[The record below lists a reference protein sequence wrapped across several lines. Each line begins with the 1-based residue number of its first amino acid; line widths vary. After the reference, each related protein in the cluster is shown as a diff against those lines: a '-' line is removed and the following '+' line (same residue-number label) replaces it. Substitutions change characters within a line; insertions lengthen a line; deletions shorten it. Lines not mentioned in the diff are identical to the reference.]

1 MALSVDSRPVLW
13 RLARVRYDDVR
24 QRPVLLFPE
33 GALLLNATAAEIL
46 ELCDGTRTVAD
57 IAAVLGA
64 KYQADVRTD
73 VIEYLS
79 TLAQRELVQ
88 DVTPDAEAR
97 PRA

>member
-46 ELCDGTRTVAD
+46 ELCDGERTIAD

-64 KYQADVRTD
+64 KYQADVSTD

-79 TLAQRELVQ
+79 ILDQRELVH
-88 DVTPDAEAR
+88 DVTHDAEAR
-97 PRA
+97 PGG